1 MQTNRQTDR
10 QETEYGEVSML
21 YTVVVHHTDDSAYG
35 VTVPDI
41 PGCFSAGD
49 TLTEALANAV
59 EAIEMNLELLSEQDA
74 PVPDASDASA
84 YVEDAAK
91 SGGFIAVVDVDV
103 TRFLGKAERINI
115 TLPARLLRRID
126 EQVRCNSKYQNR
138 SHFLAVAS
146 QHELAL
152 GQS

>member
-1 MQTNRQTDR
+1 
-10 QETEYGEVSML
+10 ML
-21 YTVVVHHTDDSAYG
+21 YPAIIHHTEGSAYG

-49 TLTEALANAV
+49 SMTEALANAV
-59 EAIEMNLELLSEQDA
+59 EAIEMSLELLCEQDM
-74 PVPDASDASA
+74 PVPDASDASVHA
-84 YVEDAAK
+84 EAAAK
-91 SGGFIAVVDVDV
+91 SGGVIAVVDVDL

-126 EQVRCNSKYQNR
+126 EQVKRSSKYQNR

-152 GQS
+152 GQN

>member
-1 MQTNRQTDR
+1 
-10 QETEYGEVSML
+10 ML
-21 YTVVVHHTDDSAYG
+21 YPAIIHHSEDSAYG

-49 TLTEALANAV
+49 SMTEALSNAI
-59 EAIEMNLELLSEQDA
+59 EAIEMNLELLCEQDT
-74 PVPDASDASA
+74 PVPEASDASV
-84 YVEDAAK
+84 YVAAAAE
-91 SGGFIAVVDVDV
+91 SGGVITVVDVDI

-126 EQVRCNSKYQNR
+126 EHVKRSRKYQNR

-146 QHELAL
+146 QHELAY
-152 GQS
+152 GQN

>member
-1 MQTNRQTDR
+1 
-10 QETEYGEVSML
+10 ML
-21 YTVVVHHTDDSAYG
+21 YTVIVHHTGGSAYG

-49 TLTEALANAV
+49 SMTEALANAV

-74 PVPDASDASA
+74 SVPDASDASI
-84 YVEDAAK
+84 YVEEAAK
-91 SGGFIAVVDVDV
+91 TGGFIAVVDVDV

-126 EQVRCNSKYQNR
+126 EQVKHSSKYQNR

-146 QHELAL
+146 QHELAH
-152 GQS
+152 GHD